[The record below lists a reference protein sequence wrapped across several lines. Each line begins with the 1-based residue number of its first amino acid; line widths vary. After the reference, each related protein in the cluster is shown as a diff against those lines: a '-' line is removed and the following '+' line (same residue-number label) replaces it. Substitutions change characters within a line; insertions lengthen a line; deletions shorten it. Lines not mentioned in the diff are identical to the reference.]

1 MKIKT
6 FTAKSYAEAIDMV
19 KKEFGPDAVIIETEE
34 VKDGNFCV
42 KLTAAI
48 DFDFE
53 TTEKLNKK
61 TAFQS
66 YLSNEL
72 AEESEETLTS
82 PNIYND
88 EIKEELKEIRKML
101 LELKTN
107 NKFKDKA
114 VFYNLLKKQGLRE
127 EYIEELLC
135 NLKDEKDLYDRLL
148 YSFKAGYRLTNGK
161 TIMLVGPTGVGK
173 TTTILKLAFFA
184 IKIGKKIGIINLDS
198 FRLGAFEQMRVFC
211 QLLGIP
217 FCTINDIGDFE
228 DVYKEFAKE
237 KEVIF
242 IDTTGRNPKDR
253 KYITELKKLR
263 KSSLPLEIHL
273 TVSMS
278 MNDEIFIRAKDSYEE
293 LGIDYLIF
301 TKLDEAYTYGVIYN
315 IYKSF
320 GKPIAYLTHG
330 QKIPN
335 DIQAVDPMKI
345 TNMILSRGMVQ

>member
-6 FTAKSYAEAIDMV
+6 FTAKSYSEAIEMV

-53 TTEKLNKK
+53 TNEKLNKK

-66 YLSNEL
+66 YLSNEF
-72 AEESEETLTS
+72 AEEGDETLTL
-82 PNIYND
+82 PIIYND

-101 LELKTN
+101 LELKMN
-107 NKFKDKA
+107 NKFQDNA
-114 VFYNLLKKQGLRE
+114 EFYNLLKKHGLRE
-127 EYIEELLC
+127 EYIEGLLC
-135 NLKDEKDLYDRLL
+135 DLKDEKELYDRLL
-148 YSFKAGYRLTNGK
+148 CDFKAGYRLTNGK

-173 TTTILKLAFFA
+173 TTTILKLASFSL
-184 IKIGKKIGIINLDS
+184 KIGKKVGIINLDN

-217 FCTINDIGDFE
+217 FCTINDTGEFADI
-228 DVYKEFAKE
+228 YKEFAIGKD
-237 KEVIF
+237 ILF

-263 KSSLPLEIHL
+263 ESSVPLEIHL

-278 MNDEIFIRAKDSYEE
+278 MNDEVFIRAKDNYEE

-301 TKLDEAYTYGVIYN
+301 TKLDEAYTYGGIYN

-320 GKPIAYLTHG
+320 GKPIAYITHG

-335 DIQAVDPMKI
+335 DIQAVNPMKL
-345 TNMILSRGMVQ
+345 TNMILGRGMVQ

>member
-6 FTAKSYAEAIDMV
+6 FTAKSYSEALEMV

-34 VKDGNFCV
+34 VKDGNFSV

-53 TTEKLNKK
+53 TTETLNKK

-66 YLSNEL
+66 YLSNEF
-72 AEESEETLTS
+72 AEENEEALSS
-82 PNIYND
+82 PYIYND

-101 LELKTN
+101 LELKMN
-107 NKFKDKA
+107 NKFKDNA
-114 VFYNLLKKQGLRE
+114 AFYNLLKKQGLRE
-127 EYIEELLC
+127 EYIEGLLC
-135 NLKDEKDLYDRLL
+135 DLKDEKELYDRLL
-148 YSFKAGYRLTNGK
+148 NDFKAGYRLTNGK
-161 TIMLVGPTGVGK
+161 TIMFVGPTGVGK
-173 TTTILKLAFFA
+173 TTTILKLASFA
-184 IKIGKKIGIINLDS
+184 IKIGKKVGIINLDS

-217 FCTINDIGDFE
+217 LCTINDIGEFADI
-228 DVYKEFAKE
+228 YKEFAIGKD
-237 KEVIF
+237 ILF
-242 IDTTGRNPKDR
+242 IDTTGRNPKDK

-263 KSSLPLEIHL
+263 ESSLPLEIHL

-278 MNDEIFIRAKDSYEE
+278 MNDEVFIRAKDNYEE

-301 TKLDEAYTYGVIYN
+301 TKLDEAYTYGGIYN
-315 IYKSF
+315 IYKTF

-335 DIQAVDPMKI
+335 DIQAVNPMKL
-345 TNMILSRGMVQ
+345 TNMILGRGMVQ